1 MKRYKVT
8 VNGKVIE
15 VDEGTTLYDLS
26 LMQERYQEDI
36 VLANV
41 NGRLNELFKPI
52 TEDSTVE
59 FINTS
64 NSAGYLTYKRS
75 VSLLMLKAVNDV
87 IDKKH
92 IYKVVVMYSISNGY
106 YCELESDTMT
116 LTDEFIDQ
124 VKERMHYLV
133 EKGTPINK
141 KVISTAE
148 AADKFGYYR
157 MYDKEK
163 LFRYRRNSKT
173 NLYSIGNFEDYFYGY
188 MVHDTS
194 VLKYFD
200 LFLYEDGFML
210 QMPSKFNPKTVAPF
224 IAQKKLFDI
233 LHESKDWGITLGTST
248 VGALNDTIVNGD
260 INNMILIQEALQ
272 EKKIASLSDDIVKQK
287 KKIILIAGPSSS
299 GKTTFS
305 HRLSIQLKV
314 HGLNPHPIAV
324 DNYFVDRINSP
335 IDEFGNYDFES
346 LGSIDLEQFNRD
358 MEALLAGKVVEMPVY
373 NFIKGEREYKG
384 DYLQLGDN
392 DIMVIEGIHCLNE
405 TLTASL
411 PKSSKYKIYISAL
424 SQINIDEHN
433 RIPTTDGRL
442 IRRIIRDARTRGSSA
457 AETIARWGSVRKGE
471 SENIFPYQEEAD
483 AMFNSALI
491 YEMCIL
497 KQYAE
502 PLLFA
507 IQDNCPEYQEAK
519 RLLKFMDY
527 FLGVSSEFIPQNSIL
542 REFIGESCF
551 HV

>member
-1 MKRYKVT
+1 MNRYKVT
-8 VNGKVIE
+8 IDQNVFE
-15 VDEGTTLYDLS
+15 VDAGTTLYDLS
-26 LMQERYQEDI
+26 LMQEKPQFDV
-36 VLANV
+36 VLAYV
-41 NGRLNELFKPI
+41 NGRLSELFKPI
-52 TEDSTVE
+52 VEDCVVSFVDVTD
-59 FINTS
+59 N
-64 NSAGYLTYKRS
+64 AGHLTYKRS
-75 VSLLMLKAVNDV
+75 VSLLMLKAINDV
-87 IDKKH
+87 IDDKH

-106 YCELESDTMT
+106 YCELESETVS
-116 LTDEFIDQ
+116 LTEQFIDQ
-124 VKERMHYLV
+124 VKERMKYLV
-133 EKGTPINK
+133 EKGASINK
-141 KVISTAE
+141 KVIGTVE
-148 AADKFGYYR
+148 AAEKFGFYR

-163 LFRYRRNSKT
+163 LFKYRRNSKT

-188 MVHDTS
+188 MVHDAS
-194 VLKYFD
+194 VLKHFD

-210 QMPSKFNPKTVAPF
+210 QMPSKQNPHEVAPF
-224 IAQKKLFDI
+224 VGQKKLFDI

-260 INNMILIQEALQ
+260 INNLILVQEALQ
-272 EKKIASLSDDIVKQK
+272 EKKIASLSDDIMKQN

-324 DNYFVDRINSP
+324 DNYFVNRVDSP

-346 LGSIDLEQFNRD
+346 MRSIDLEQFNAD
-358 MEALLAGKVVEMPVY
+358 MEALLAGNIVEMPVY

-384 DYLQLGDN
+384 DYLQLGEH
-392 DIMVIEGIHCLNE
+392 DILVIEGIHCLNE

-442 IRRIIRDARTRGSSA
+442 IRRIVRDARTRGNTA
-457 AETIARWGSVRKGE
+457 AQTIARWGSVRKGE

-491 YEMCIL
+491 YEMSIL

-507 IQDNCPEYQEAK
+507 IEKNDPEYQEAK

-527 FLGVSSEFIPQNSIL
+527 FLGVSSEFIPKNSIL